1 MELKN
6 IYEKEIDREIQ
17 GVIKVDDDSYLSQE
31 LSEYVVTEEI
41 LKYIEKFFEAY
52 KKGID
57 GRTDKMGVWIS
68 GFFGSGKSHFLKILS
83 YILENKTIEGKQ
95 AVGFFNN
102 KIKDKL
108 LLADMQK
115 AGNVSCDIILFNI
128 DSKASL
134 ENNENKDKVLAVF
147 EKVFNE
153 KLGLSI
159 TPHVAE
165 FERFLIGQGKYEEFK
180 INFKNECGIEW
191 EKERNGIYFRRDE
204 FVNAYAKTLNKSK
217 DEAEN
222 WFDKAED
229 NYSISID
236 KFATRL
242 KEYIESKGNDHHVIF
257 LVDEIGQYI
266 GDDTSLM
273 LNLQTLVENLGII
286 CGGKAWVVVTSQQD
300 IDTATDFKVKGNDFS
315 KIIGRFDTRL
325 GLSSANV
332 DEVIKKR
339 ILNKKDDSFESLE
352 ELYKS
357 KESVIKNLLTFTKAS
372 EQKNYSNAKDFA
384 EIYPFIPYQF
394 NLLQSVFTGIRKHG
408 SAGKH
413 LSEGERSLLGAFQE
427 TARRYAG
434 REIGTLIPF
443 YAFYDTI
450 EQFLEHHIKIVIE
463 NAKKNSE
470 LEKEID
476 IQILKILFM
485 LKYVKGIPATIE
497 NLATLFVSNID
508 DDKLAIKDNI
518 KESLR
523 RLETQTLIQR
533 NNEEYI
539 FLTDE
544 EQEINREIKSITI
557 DPNKITEYLKKKIF
571 DEILTDRK
579 YMYNNMQ
586 PFPLSLYLDGI
597 KFSQE
602 ADIGIRIVTNYPEK
616 TLIAESMREYKYIY
630 ANLNINHRLMT
641 EITNILQIEDY
652 RRQKIGIA
660 LSSQIE
666 TIIKG
671 KQSEAE
677 KDDTRIKDVIAEL
690 LKEADLYIM
699 GDKQKVNSRTPQ
711 ERMREALSILVSSIY
726 SKISFIEKYNDI
738 SDVRRLFNES
748 MTTLI
753 GQEVAMANSKAYR
766 AVEEY
771 CKEQND
777 RGYSITIRS
786 VLQDFS
792 KPPFGYRDEDI
803 LYLLTRLLKEEY
815 ISLIYNNES
824 QNVTAEETL
833 NKITNRLYYDKTLI
847 KLRKKVNQELIN
859 NLKSIARNVFNVID
873 IRDDE
878 DGMIADFKE
887 KCINKLYN
895 SLVKFSENYRI
906 ENNYKYPGEKLIQE
920 NIDLI
925 SKISR
930 IKDTNEFFEYVN
942 SNKEQISDLVEKVQA
957 VIEFFTGEQRKKFDQ
972 AIKIMKVYDDN
983 KDYTDDNEELKKIA
997 NEMINVFKMEEP
1009 YNDIYKLPTLRQ
1021 GMIDNISKIYD
1032 EKSKPIIERIN
1043 ALIEYIENT
1052 LREKE
1057 LDLSIGLNY
1066 TNACKT
1072 RIQKLQTTQELK
1084 DIYATDTYIN
1094 GIKEEFIRRLE
1105 LIELEKN
1112 KDIKTNTEKV
1122 VLRKSISTESL
1133 LNKSYNIDTVKDIDN
1148 YINDLRNKLIKA
1160 LDENKTLRIK

>member
-1 MELKN
+1 M
-6 IYEKEIDREIQ
+6 
-17 GVIKVDDDSYLSQE
+17 
-31 LSEYVVTEEI
+31 
-41 LKYIEKFFEAY
+41 
-52 KKGID
+52 
-57 GRTDKMGVWIS
+57 
-68 GFFGSGKSHFLKILS
+68 
-83 YILENKTIEGKQ
+83 
-95 AVGFFNN
+95 
-102 KIKDKL
+102 
-108 LLADMQK
+108 
-115 AGNVSCDIILFNI
+115 FNI
-128 DSKASL
+128 DAKASQ
-134 ENNENKDKVLAVF
+134 NNGESKDNILTVF

-153 KLGLSI
+153 RLGLSI

-165 FERFLIGQGKYEEFK
+165 FERFLIVQGKYEEFK
-180 INFKNECGIEW
+180 NNFKNDYGFEW
-191 EKERNGIYFRRDE
+191 EKERNGVYFRRDE
-204 FVNAYAKTLNKSK
+204 FVNTYAKTLNKSK
-217 DEAEN
+217 EEAEN

-229 NYSISID
+229 NYSISIEG
-236 KFATRL
+236 FATRV
-242 KEYIESKGNDHHVIF
+242 KEYIESMGKDHHVVF
-257 LVDEIGQYI
+257 LADEMGQYI
-266 GDDTSLM
+266 GENTNLM
-273 LNLQTLVENLGII
+273 LSLQSIVESLGRI
-286 CGGKAWVVVTSQQD
+286 CGGKAWVIVTSQQD

-325 GLSSANV
+325 SLSSTNV

-339 ILNKKDDSFESLE
+339 ILKKKQASFESLE
-352 ELYKS
+352 VLYKS
-357 KESVIKNLLTFTKAS
+357 KESVIKNLLTFTKSA
-372 EQKNYSNAKDFA
+372 EQKNYSTAKDFA
-384 EIYPFIPYQF
+384 VVYPFIPYQF
-394 NLLQSVFTGIRKHG
+394 NLLQNVFTGIRKHG

-427 TARRYAG
+427 TARKYAFN
-434 REIGTLIPF
+434 ELGTLIPF

-450 EQFLEHHIKIVIE
+450 EEFLEPHIRRVFE
-463 NAKKNSE
+463 NAKKNTE
-470 LEKEID
+470 LKQDID
-476 IQILKILFM
+476 IQVLKMLFM
-485 LKYVKGIPATIE
+485 LKYIKEIPSNID
-497 NLATLFVSNID
+497 NLSTLFVSNID
-508 DDKLAIKDNI
+508 DDKLSIKENI

-523 RLETQTLIQR
+523 RLEMQTVIQR

-586 PFPLSLYLDGI
+586 PFSLSLYLDGI

-630 ANLNINHRLMT
+630 ANLNINSRLMA

-652 RRQKIGIA
+652 RRQKTGMT

-666 TIIKG
+666 IIIRG

-677 KDDTRIKDVIAEL
+677 KDDTRIKDVIADL

-699 GDKQKVNSRTPQ
+699 GDKQKINSRTPQ
-711 ERMREALSILVSSIY
+711 ERMREALSILVMSIY
-726 SKISFIEKYNDI
+726 TKITLIEKYNDM
-738 SDVRRLFNES
+738 SDVRKLFNES
-748 MTTLI
+748 ITTLI
-753 GQEVAMANSKAYR
+753 GQEVEMANSKAYK
-766 AVEEY
+766 AIQEY

-824 QNVTAEETL
+824 QNIASEETL

-859 NLKSIARNVFNVID
+859 NLKNMARNVFDVID

-878 DGMIADFKE
+878 DGMVADFKE

-895 SLVKFSENYRI
+895 NLTKFSENYRI
-906 ENNYKYPGEKLIQE
+906 ENNYKYPGEKLIQQ

-925 SKISR
+925 SKINR

-942 SNKEQISDLVEKVQA
+942 SNKEQISILVEKVQA
-957 VIEFFTGEQRKKFDQ
+957 VIEFFNGEQRKKFDQ

-1021 GMIDNISKIYD
+1021 GMIDNMSKIYD
-1032 EKSKPIIERIN
+1032 EKSKPIIEKIN
-1043 ALIEYIENT
+1043 GVIEYIENT
-1052 LREKE
+1052 LKEKE

-1105 LIELEKN
+1105 SIELEKH
-1112 KDIKTNTEKV
+1112 KDIEASTEKV

-1133 LNKSYNIDTVKDIDN
+1133 LNRSYNIDTIEDIDN
-1148 YINDLRNKLIKA
+1148 YINDLRNKLIKE